1 MRVALYPGSFD
12 PITSGHVDIIHRGLA
27 IFDRIEVA
35 IAVNIRKTPTFPDEE
50 RLAMIREIFVDE
62 PRVSVVQFS
71 GLLIDYARKRGIRSV
86 LRGLRAISDF
96 EFEFQMASMNR
107 RLTDEVDFV
116 FLMTSEEHYFVSSSL
131 IREVAIN
138 GGDVTGL
145 VPAPVLRR
153 LEARFPPKS
162 DDDA

>member
-12 PITSGHVDIIHRGLA
+12 PITAGHVDIIRRGLE
-27 IFDRIEVA
+27 IFDRIEIAV
-35 IAVNIRKTPTFPDEE
+35 AVNIRKTPTFSDDE
-50 RLAMIREIFVDE
+50 RVLMLREVFPHE
-62 PRVSVVQFS
+62 PRVEVVQFS

-96 EFEFQMASMNR
+96 EYEFQLASMNR

-116 FLMTSEEHYFVSSSL
+116 FLMTSEENYFVSSSL
-131 IREVAIN
+131 VREVAMN

-145 VPAPVLRR
+145 VPEPVARR
-153 LEARFPPKS
+153 LAARFAAEAS
-162 DDDA
+162 G

>member
-12 PITSGHVDIIHRGLA
+12 PITAGHVDIIRRGLE
-27 IFDRIEVA
+27 IFDRIEIAV
-35 IAVNIRKTPTFPDEE
+35 AVNIRKTPTFPDDE
-50 RLAMIREIFVDE
+50 RIEMLREVFAGE
-62 PRVSVVQFS
+62 PRVEVVQFS

-96 EFEFQMASMNR
+96 EYEFQMASMNR
-107 RLTDEVDFV
+107 RLTDAVDFV

-131 IREVAIN
+131 VREVAMN

-145 VPAPVLRR
+145 VPESVARR
-153 LEARFPPKS
+153 LAARFA
-162 DDDA
+162 DAAG

>member
-27 IFDRIEVA
+27 IFDRIEIAV
-35 IAVNIRKTPTFPDEE
+35 AVNIRKTPTFDDAEK
-50 RLAMIREIFVDE
+50 LAMIREIFADE
-62 PRVSVVQFS
+62 PRVEAVQFS
-71 GLLIDYARKRGIRSV
+71 GLLIDYARKRGIRTV

-96 EFEFQMASMNR
+96 EFEFQLASMNR
-107 RLTDEVDFV
+107 RLTDEVDFC

-131 IREVAIN
+131 IREVAMN

-145 VPAPVLRR
+145 VPEPVLRR
-153 LEARFPPKS
+153 LKARFADPS
-162 DDDA
+162 GG

>member
-1 MRVALYPGSFD
+1 MRIALYPGSFD
-12 PITSGHVDIIHRGLA
+12 PITSGHVDIIHRGLS

-35 IAVNIRKTPTFPDEE
+35 IAVNIRKTPTFPDDE
-50 RLAMIREIFVDE
+50 RLAMIREIFADE
-62 PRVSVVQFS
+62 PRVEVAQFS
-71 GLLIDYARKRGIRSV
+71 GLLIDYARKRGITSV

-116 FLMTSEEHYFVSSSL
+116 FLMTSEENYFVSSSL

-145 VPAPVLRR
+145 VPEPVLRR
-153 LEARFPPKS
+153 LQARFPPP
-162 DDDA
+162 DA

>member
-1 MRVALYPGSFD
+1 MNRVALYPGSFD
-12 PITSGHVDIIHRGLA
+12 PITSGHVDIIRRGLE
-27 IFDRIEVA
+27 IFDRIEIAV
-35 IAVNIRKTPTFPDEE
+35 AVNIRKTPTFSDAE
-50 RLAMIREIFVDE
+50 RAAMLREVFADE

-71 GLLIDYARKRGIRSV
+71 GLLIDYARRRGIRSV

-96 EFEFQMASMNR
+96 EYEFQMASMNR

-131 IREVAIN
+131 VREVALN

-145 VPAPVLRR
+145 VPEPVAKR
-153 LEARFPPKS
+153 LTALYQSERS
-162 DDDA
+162 